1 MIEKTLWLAVAGAC
15 GTLARYGLAG
25 MVHRW
30 LGSSFPWGTAFVNI
44 LGCLLFGLFWAA
56 VSERGLV
63 SPGTR
68 TIILVGFMGAFT
80 TFSTFVAETGRLL
93 SDSELLMAFANVAFQ
108 MVIGVGMFFLGLAIG
123 RTV

>member
-1 MIEKTLWLAVAGAC
+1 MIEKTLWLALAGAC

-44 LGCLLFGLFWAA
+44 LGCFLFGLVWAA
-56 VSERGLV
+56 ASERGV
-63 SPGTR
+63 ISPEMR

-80 TFSTFVAETGRLL
+80 TFSTFAAESGHLLADSQWALALGNVLLHNVGGIGFFILGQAVGRW
-93 SDSELLMAFANVAFQ
+93 V
-108 MVIGVGMFFLGLAIG
+108 
-123 RTV
+123 